1 MRGVQGVQA
10 IEGDTAAAQRADL
23 PAAPRGPAPYTPRAA
38 PCTPAHPRAAPHLA
52 HHAPPLIPVP
62 PRAAPCRLTSRIGH
76 RARVHLLGALARG
89 VTGAAAALAAAALAA
104 AAAGRTT
111 ARTAATSLRLH
122 LHLDRAR
129 PRRRLLR
136 AHPAHQHSQPEQP
149 PLVHARRRLRHALQT
164 RWAERRARRRQQPH
178 RSHVAVAARRGC
190 RRTRVRAGL
199 VHRELGGAQAVR
211 VARRRVRR
219 AGGEQQPHA
228 PRAARVCRQV
238 EGPVTLGGLQRLQQ
252 LAQPAGTVRCL
263 RAREHEAKRRRVAAL
278 CREQQRTPA
287 LRSSRPRVGFGL

>member
-1 MRGVQGVQA
+1 MGPKGCAGCKGCRRSKRTQQ
-10 IEGDTAAAQRADL
+10 QRSERTSL
-23 PAAPRGPAPYTPRAA
+23 QPCAAPLPTPPAQPRA
-38 PCTPAHPRAAPHLA
+38 PPRIPA
-52 HHAPPLIPVP
+52 P
-62 PRAAPCRLTSRIGH
+62 PRASPWPLTSRIGH

-111 ARTAATSLRLH
+111 ATSPRLH
-122 LHLDRAR
+122 LHLDLAR

-199 VHRELGGAQAVR
+199 VHGELGGAQAVR

-228 PRAARVCRQV
+228 PRAARVCLRGPEAV
-238 EGPVTLGGLQRLQQ
+238 EMGSLG
-252 LAQPAGTVRCL
+252 LAP
-263 RAREHEAKRRRVAAL
+263 ERRRG
-278 CREQQRTPA
+278 
-287 LRSSRPRVGFGL
+287 RSSLVPGGCD